1 MVIFMGTYKRL
12 TKVLVYFHENYFV
25 PIKFSYDGIKIIV
38 NAVTSFWVEA
48 VGTQKVYHFSVMTTL
63 GAYNLEF
70 EEDSKKWYSYT
81 LGG

>member
-1 MVIFMGTYKRL
+1 VIFMGTYKRL
-12 TKVLVYFHENYFV
+12 TKVLVYFHEDYFV

>member
-1 MVIFMGTYKRL
+1 MVIFMRTYKRL

>member
-1 MVIFMGTYKRL
+1 MGTYKRL
-12 TKVLVYFHENYFV
+12 TKVLVYFHEDYFV

-48 VGTQKVYHFSVMTTL
+48 VGTQKVYHFSVLTTL

>member
-1 MVIFMGTYKRL
+1 MKAYKKL
-12 TKVLVYFHENYFV
+12 TKVLVYFHGDYFV
-25 PIKFSYDGIKIIV
+25 PVRFSYDGIKIIV

-70 EEDSKKWYSYT
+70 DEDAKKWYSYL

>member
-1 MVIFMGTYKRL
+1 MGTYKRL

-48 VGTQKVYHFSVMTTL
+48 VGTQKVYHFSVLTTL

>member
-12 TKVLVYFHENYFV
+12 TKVLVYFHEDYFV

-48 VGTQKVYHFSVMTTL
+48 VGTQKVYHFSVLTTL

>member
-1 MVIFMGTYKRL
+1 M
-12 TKVLVYFHENYFV
+12 LVYFHEDYFV
-25 PIKFSYDGIKIIV
+25 PVRFSYDGIKIIV

-70 EEDSKKWYSYT
+70 KEDSKKWYSSV

>member
-12 TKVLVYFHENYFV
+12 TKVLVYFHEDYFV

-38 NAVTSFWVEA
+38 NAVTSFWV
-48 VGTQKVYHFSVMTTL
+48 SVMTTL